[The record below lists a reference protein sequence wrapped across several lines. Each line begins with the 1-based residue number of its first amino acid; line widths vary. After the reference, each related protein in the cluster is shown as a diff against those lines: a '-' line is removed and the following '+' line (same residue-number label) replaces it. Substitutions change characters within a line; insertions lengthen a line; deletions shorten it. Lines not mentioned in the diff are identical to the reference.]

1 MSLERTGPDKMN
13 QEEKQV
19 DLYKFEARVNDTL
32 PQNFKNYTLYK
43 CVGGTVALKQ
53 KSEDNLQDT
62 VLSRYHVV
70 PGIKPGPSNLGRSTF
85 TYGATLPAPAALSY
99 RWILTLPSQLDPQA
113 IPIFCRKKKNVCFQ
127 FSDLHGQCLKPSLS
141 LWAW

>member
-1 MSLERTGPDKMN
+1 M
-13 QEEKQV
+13 
-19 DLYKFEARVNDTL
+19 
-32 PQNFKNYTLYK
+32 

-53 KSEDNLQDT
+53 KSEDNLQDI

-70 PGIKPGPSNLGRSTF
+70 PGIKPGPSNLEGSTF

-113 IPIFCRKKKNVCFQ
+113 IPTFCRKKKKMCVSSSLTSMVSVSNPVFH
-127 FSDLHGQCLKPSLS
+127 SGLGKNAPTTDLLTD
-141 LWAW
+141 